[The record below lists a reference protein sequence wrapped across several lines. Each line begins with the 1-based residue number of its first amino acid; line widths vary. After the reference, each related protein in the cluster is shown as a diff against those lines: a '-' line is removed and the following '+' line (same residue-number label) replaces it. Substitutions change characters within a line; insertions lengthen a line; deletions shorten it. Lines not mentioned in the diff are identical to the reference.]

1 MFDTVLNGIKIV
13 AQFASL
19 QGIVAA
25 YKTVR
30 CM

>member
-19 QGIVAA
+19 QGYLRVFSW
-25 YKTVR
+25 TV
-30 CM
+30 